1 MNMNNKIVEAHIEDL
16 EDLVSMALDLWPED
30 TVDELKEEFTELLES
45 EDDDVFLYQ
54 VKGENIGFIHVAIR
68 HDYVEGSDSSPVGYV
83 EGIYV
88 KADYRNK
95 GIARELVKKGEQWA
109 LSKECY
115 QMGSDIEYDNT
126 VSYDFHK
133 KIGFQEANRIICFI
147 KEIKE

>member
-1 MNMNNKIVEAHIEDL
+1 MKNKIVEAHIENL
-16 EDLVSMALDLWPED
+16 KDLVSMALDLWPED

-45 EDDDVFLYQ
+45 EDDEVFLYQ

-68 HDYVEGSDSSPVGYV
+68 RDYVEGSDSSPVGYV

-88 KADYRNK
+88 KPNYRKK

-109 LSKECY
+109 LSKGCC

-126 VSYDFHK
+126 ISYDFHK
-133 KIGFQEANRIICFI
+133 KIGFKEANRIICFI